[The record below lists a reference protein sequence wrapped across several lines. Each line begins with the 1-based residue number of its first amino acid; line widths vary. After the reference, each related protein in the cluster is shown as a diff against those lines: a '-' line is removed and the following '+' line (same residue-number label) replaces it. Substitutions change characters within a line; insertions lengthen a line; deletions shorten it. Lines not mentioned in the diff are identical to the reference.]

1 MLKHEI
7 KKKKNK
13 QLLDFSKTHT
23 KKKKNSN
30 FLEFI
35 FVYYLT
41 FL

>member
-23 KKKKNSN
+23 KKK
-30 FLEFI
+30 I
-35 FVYYLT
+35 LT
-41 FL
+41 FSNLYSFTI

>member
-23 KKKKNSN
+23 KKKNSN